1 MGLTKDQQA
10 ALERCLDGENVFIT
24 GGGGVGKTYLI
35 KQIVDKMKMSG
46 RSVML
51 TAPTGRAAQLI
62 GGSTCHRAFKIPL
75 KMAWEKDPQPGDC
88 DNVCAADTVII
99 DEISMV
105 RMDVFG
111 FIIRCITRANGIR
124 EKNGKLPV
132 QLIVVGDFCQL
143 PPVMIVPKDGSPSD
157 ADLMKKHYGFDVG
170 GGYAFSA
177 PEWIACGFVVCDL
190 REAVRQTDKKTVSAL
205 TRLRYGD
212 ASVLSEIKKATRKKA
227 YPQEEKNVVYL
238 CGKNRTA
245 DKINRDAVNKLPGP
259 GRTYRSTID
268 GIVSE
273 QDKPTPDSLYLRVG
287 AHVMMLQNADE
298 YVNGST
304 GTVTYLGEDYV
315 CVSLNDDNHTEVTVR
330 EACWEVTTY
339 EKDSKGS
346 IRLVVIGRYYQL
358 PLRLAYAV
366 TVHRSQGQTLQK
378 AVLCIGKSG
387 SEIFSCGQLYVGIS
401 RITDLG
407 NLYIKGTLDSVTH
420 LTSNEV
426 LEYYKSVGIE
436 FATVPA
442 ESNPALPA
450 LAPEKA
456 KKKSRIRKKRENK
469 TSETRTRSRKT
480 IQSAQTEKEK
490 PAVEIRNRDEVAI
503 SVPVSLQPI
512 ILAFAVVLDPAA
524 HSDGTNVY
532 VDSASAP
539 TVNNFINNF

>member
-1 MGLTKDQQA
+1 
-10 ALERCLDGENVFIT
+10 
-24 GGGGVGKTYLI
+24 
-35 KQIVDKMKMSG
+35 
-46 RSVML
+46 
-51 TAPTGRAAQLI
+51 
-62 GGSTCHRAFKIPL
+62 
-75 KMAWEKDPQPGDC
+75 
-88 DNVCAADTVII
+88 
-99 DEISMV
+99 
-105 RMDVFG
+105 
-111 FIIRCITRANGIR
+111 
-124 EKNGKLPV
+124 
-132 QLIVVGDFCQL
+132 
-143 PPVMIVPKDGSPSD
+143 
-157 ADLMKKHYGFDVG
+157 
-170 GGYAFSA
+170 
-177 PEWIACGFVVCDL
+177 
-190 REAVRQTDKKTVSAL
+190 
-205 TRLRYGD
+205 
-212 ASVLSEIKKATRKKA
+212 
-227 YPQEEKNVVYL
+227 
-238 CGKNRTA
+238 
-245 DKINRDAVNKLPGP
+245 
-259 GRTYRSTID
+259 
-268 GIVSE
+268 
-273 QDKPTPDSLYLRVG
+273 
-287 AHVMMLQNADE
+287 MMLQNSDA

-407 NLYIKGTLDSVTH
+407 NLYIKGALDSVTH

-436 FATVPA
+436 VATVPA
-442 ESNPALPA
+442 ESNHALPA
-450 LAPEKA
+450 MEPEKT

-490 PAVEIRNRDEVAI
+490 PAGQAGRDEIAI
-503 SVPVSLQPI
+503 AVPISLQPI

-524 HSDGTNVY
+524 HTDGSTVY
-532 VDSASAP
+532 IASGVASS
-539 TVNNFINNF
+539 VNDFIKNF